1 MAHACYRTSEDE
13 RIIMSRMSHS
23 ATQAPG
29 TDIAADTTASKA
41 RQYLVF
47 RLGGLDYAL
56 DFSRVQELR
65 PLKELERFSSDG
77 EIISGVAVSRG
88 VIMPI
93 VDMRIAF
100 GPRPPAHDPLTDVII
115 LKLSSCVMGMV
126 VDGVTDIVSL
136 TVEQIQPIPGA
147 AAVNTAAARP
157 AVDYLLG
164 LSEVDGRRLI
174 VVDIDKLMSIRKVP
188 CAPRQAA

>member
-1 MAHACYRTSEDE
+1 
-13 RIIMSRMSHS
+13 MSRMSHP
-23 ATQAPG
+23 ATQTPG
-29 TDIAADTTASKA
+29 VNVVADAGTTVSKA

-147 AAVNTAAARP
+147 GAGARP